1 MLPSSGARDDL
12 RSSKDDAGGDVANL
26 ADLVDILEEHELSD
40 EGDEGEGRGYDRRL
54 ADGGGGGGG
63 AGAGAGAGDGR
74 AGRAAG
80 GVAGGSSGAVAVP
93 TPSWMSMQLVPPVTQ
108 GKGPEEEEEEEE
120 EEGNHVR
127 GRLSRLATGRLHR
140 LIEGSPIVG
149 NHGDLSE
156 WPEVL
161 PVTPDAIVAL
171 MKRVVFFKGAYTAHA
186 DCRRTLASWFEV
198 QYVEPFTTIAEEGH
212 WCHSFVM
219 LHTGALEAR
228 GAPLI
233 ASARVGHGASIS
245 GNRHIQAEGG
255 VDGRP
260 LTKEERGLVRS
271 SLNTN
276 DCFPHHQRGLV
287 RSSLNTND
295 CFPHH
300 KRGLVRSSLDTNDC
314 FPHHQRGLV
323 RSSLVT
329 NDCFP
334 HHKRGLVRSSLV
346 TNDCFPHHQRGLVRS
361 SLNTNDCFPHQVRS
375 SLVTREALPVPTV
388 SGEFDALEPVLLLP
402 GAHFGEQAFCTEMR
416 PHTCSVRTDDH

>member
-1 MLPSSGARDDL
+1 M
-12 RSSKDDAGGDVANL
+12 
-26 ADLVDILEEHELSD
+26 
-40 EGDEGEGRGYDRRL
+40 
-54 ADGGGGGGG
+54 
-63 AGAGAGAGDGR
+63 
-74 AGRAAG
+74 
-80 GVAGGSSGAVAVP
+80 
-93 TPSWMSMQLVPPVTQ
+93 
-108 GKGPEEEEEEEE
+108 
-120 EEGNHVR
+120 
-127 GRLSRLATGRLHR
+127 
-140 LIEGSPIVG
+140 
-149 NHGDLSE
+149 
-156 WPEVL
+156 L

-271 SLNTN
+271 S
-276 DCFPHHQRGLV
+276 RE
-287 RSSLNTND
+287 
-295 CFPHH
+295 
-300 KRGLVRSSLDTNDC
+300 TNDC

>member
-1 MLPSSGARDDL
+1 
-12 RSSKDDAGGDVANL
+12 
-26 ADLVDILEEHELSD
+26 
-40 EGDEGEGRGYDRRL
+40 
-54 ADGGGGGGG
+54 
-63 AGAGAGAGDGR
+63 
-74 AGRAAG
+74 
-80 GVAGGSSGAVAVP
+80 
-93 TPSWMSMQLVPPVTQ
+93 VTQ
-108 GKGPEEEEEEEE
+108 GTGPEEEEEEEEE

-127 GRLSRLATGRLHR
+127 GRPSRLATGRLHR
-140 LIEGSPIVG
+140 LIEGSPIAG
-149 NHGDLSE
+149 NGGGGGALNHRSLPNKAIDELRNRGDLSE

-212 WCHSFVM
+212 WCHSFVL

-233 ASARVGHGASIS
+233 ASARVGHGAAIS

-271 SLNTN
+271 SL
-276 DCFPHHQRGLV
+276 D
-287 RSSLNTND
+287 
-295 CFPHH
+295 
-300 KRGLVRSSLDTNDC
+300 
-314 FPHHQRGLV
+314 
-323 RSSLVT
+323 
-329 NDCFP
+329 
-334 HHKRGLVRSSLV
+334 

-375 SLVTREALPVPTV
+375 SLVTKEALPVPTV